1 MNTLATIRNHLSTW
15 ASSVLSLFVIAWLSM
30 IILPCTMAMDSPPDH
45 VFTDMQSTE
54 IETQNNH
61 SEHGHDGHFQDNQ
74 ASNEHAVD
82 NHDASDHSHA
92 QSNSAHDCPRC
103 LPEGNE
109 QHCGADDVNCSSLD
123 NYDNR
128 VNQTKLND
136 NQQNNSVDD
145 YELSPVLFDGAPT
158 VRLSTLTT
166 SSRCFNSLHKPL
178 SSGTPLNVLY
188 CVYLI

>member
-30 IILPCTMAMDSPPDH
+30 IILPCTMAMDSPSDH

-54 IETQNNH
+54 IETQYNH
-61 SEHGHDGHFQDNQ
+61 SEHGHDGHSQ
-74 ASNEHAVD
+74 D
-82 NHDASDHSHA
+82 NHDATGNMHA
-92 QSNSAHDCPRC
+92 QSDSTHDCPRC
-103 LPEGNE
+103 LPDGNE

-128 VNQTKLND
+128 VNQKKLDD

-145 YELSPVLFDGAPT
+145 YELSLVIFDSALS
-158 VRLSTLTT
+158 VRLSTLKI
-166 SSRCFNSLHKPL
+166 SSRCFNSLDKPL